1 MNLKYEVNMK
11 QTATVTK
18 IDDGLANLIFNQFQ
32 GEYRDFCYIFKTIF
46 KVSHFKIEL
55 LSQDVYYNVVIEAIF
70 SIITQVGNFKLYLGK
85 NRFKITNEEGS
96 WSFEIQPA
104 YPQEVLNLTEY
115 VKDSKEKT
123 IIERFSS
130 HKIELEVHF
139 KKTGRVFFIEV
150 PLEKSHFLDLRY
162 FSALKEQ
169 CNINDIIRFYRKIFY
184 EDQSD
189 FDRNENTTSI
199 SIYQKTDDFENYTK
213 KGIKLDEVLLKNGLI
228 DSYQLGSI
236 RYNNDGEPIIMILK
250 DGTYTITGYQS
261 KNSEFLDIKDEIMS
275 LERRKQGLV

>member
-1 MNLKYEVNMK
+1 MDLNYQIDEK
-11 QTATVTK
+11 QLAKPKRITADAASV
-18 IDDGLANLIFNQFQ
+18 IVYQYQ
-32 GEYRDFCYIFKTIF
+32 GVFRDFCYIFKSIF
-46 KVSHFKIEL
+46 KISSFDVEF
-55 LSQDVYYNVVIEAIF
+55 LSKDEYYNVIIEAIF
-70 SIITQVGNFKLYLGK
+70 NIKTQVGNFKLYLDE
-85 NRFKITNEEGS
+85 NRFKIANEEGS
-96 WSFEIQPA
+96 WNFNVQPF
-104 YPQEVLNLTEY
+104 YPQDEIHLTEY
-115 VKDSKEKT
+115 IKDSKDKT
-123 IIERFSS
+123 IIERFSY
-130 HKIELEVHF
+130 HKMELEVHF

-150 PLEKSHFLDLRY
+150 PLEKPYFLDLRY
-162 FSALKEQ
+162 FSSLKEK

-199 SIYQKTDDFENYTK
+199 SIYQKTDDFENYNK

-228 DSYQLGSI
+228 NSYQLGSI
-236 RYNNDGEPIIMILK
+236 RYNNDGEPIIMTLK